1 MSATGQNKSSSRSQ
15 QDLDREDNL
24 NSVMATLVS
33 MTDVDGAT
41 VDSSGGSVCVS
52 SGSSCGGAGHVPD
65 NDNPLAPPKQKNLE
79 HQATGRLANL
89 LDRTR

>member
-1 MSATGQNKSSSRSQ
+1 
-15 QDLDREDNL
+15 
-24 NSVMATLVS
+24 
-33 MTDVDGAT
+33 MTDGDGAT